1 MLKNINCLLVILFSF
16 ISISAAQ
23 IYIKPFEEFSGTWEG
38 VYEVGGFR
46 NKEVIENKLI
56 HKDRFF
62 EMYVWGHLE
71 GSPGNKYSNSA
82 VFTVNDKNEIVG
94 WGFDE
99 TGYKGIVRYKG
110 ELSDNKVTLTGEST
124 NYNIEVTFDIKDNL
138 LIRKSKWI
146 FKDSPDKPS
155 IVECIYKRI

>member
-1 MLKNINCLLVILFSF
+1 MKKISFLSILFLILVSF
-16 ISISAAQ
+16 AGAQ
-23 IYIKPFEEFSGTWEG
+23 FYQKPFEEFTGTWEG
-38 VYEVGGFR
+38 VYEAGGFR
-46 NKEVIENKLI
+46 NKEVIENRLI

-71 GSPGNKYSNSA
+71 GNPGNKYSNSA
-82 VFTVNDKNEIVG
+82 LFTVNDKNEIVG

-99 TGYKGIVRYKG
+99 AGYKGIVNYKG
-110 ELSDNKVTLTGEST
+110 ELSDNKVTLTGENL
-124 NYNIEVTFDIKDNL
+124 NYIVEVTFDIKDNM

-146 FKDSPDKPS
+146 FRDSPDKPS

>member
-1 MLKNINCLLVILFSF
+1 MKKQILLILFLLLFVSPA
-16 ISISAAQ
+16 ISQ
-23 IYIKPFEEFSGTWEG
+23 VYQKPFEEFTGTWEG

-46 NKEVIENKLI
+46 NKEVIENRLI

-71 GSPGNKYSNSA
+71 GNPGNKYSNSA
-82 VFTVNDKNEIVG
+82 VFTVNDKNEIIG

-99 TGYKGIVRYKG
+99 TGYKGIVNYKG
-110 ELSDNKVTLTGEST
+110 ELSDNKVIFMGECL
-124 NYNIEVTFDIKDNL
+124 NYNIEVSFDIRDNL
-138 LIRKSKWI
+138 LIRRSKWI